1 MYSAYSRISPQGK
14 AKLSFASTVALLLVC
29 GAATSLVM
37 ARFVESQRWVIH
49 AREVESAI
57 GELSN
62 ATGKLGRAH
71 TQYAITGSEEVLDA
85 FNAAIPDLQKKLDRI
100 ADLTKDNARQQQLWN
115 RLQKLLDSRIEL
127 YQKSMSLKQMAPRDE
142 HGQSEIA
149 MEGVPVSAEI
159 AETTDQMRSQEEE
172 LLIART
178 QKSRRLFIVSAF
190 MLAGT
195 LLLALVF
202 VGLQYRFFW
211 RELQSRQRAEQK
223 FRGLLEAAPDAIVV
237 VNRDGKIELVNAQVE
252 KLFGYQ
258 RDALLGNKIEML
270 VPRRFR
276 ERHPGHRGG
285 FVADPRVR
293 PMGAGLELYGLHKDG
308 YEFPVEISLSPLDTE
323 QGLLISSA
331 IRDVTERRRADE
343 LLKQSE
349 EHFRLLVEGVRDYAI
364 FSLTPDGHVA
374 SWNLGAERIKGY
386 RADEIIGRHFSCF
399 YPEEDVQAGKP
410 AQELKTAM
418 SEGRIEDEGW
428 RVRKD
433 GSRFWANVVITAL
446 WDSAGHLQ
454 GFSKVSRDITQRRR
468 AEQQFRGLLEA
479 APDAMV
485 VVNRDG
491 KIVVVNAQVE
501 KLFGYR
507 RDELLGHEIEMLV
520 PQRFRGQHPGHRS
533 SFFIDPRVRSM
544 GEGLELYALHKDGH
558 EFPVEIC
565 LSPLETEEGVLV
577 SSAIRDITDRKRAQR
592 AIANLNQGLE
602 TRNLELA
609 EANKELEA
617 FTYSVAHDLRAPLRH
632 ILGFSKAL
640 LEDCGPGLA
649 SEAQEYV
656 RDIVDGAQHMGHL
669 VDDLLGL
676 ARIGRQELNIQITG
690 LSSLVGEVLR
700 ELDPETQGRDIR
712 WEIGELPF
720 VECDPG
726 LIKQVFSNLF
736 SNSVKYTRP
745 RKLAVIEVGQTEWE
759 GNPVVFVRDN
769 GVGFNMKYADKLFGV
784 FQRLHRKEDFEGT
797 GVGLATVQ
805 RIIHKHG
812 GRIWVEAEIDKGATF
827 YFTLALRQKNEI
839 QQQPAIMTKGKS

>member
-1 MYSAYSRISPQGK
+1 
-14 AKLSFASTVALLLVC
+14 
-29 GAATSLVM
+29 
-37 ARFVESQRWVIH
+37 
-49 AREVESAI
+49 
-57 GELSN
+57 
-62 ATGKLGRAH
+62 
-71 TQYAITGSEEVLDA
+71 
-85 FNAAIPDLQKKLDRI
+85 
-100 ADLTKDNARQQQLWN
+100 
-115 RLQKLLDSRIEL
+115 
-127 YQKSMSLKQMAPRDE
+127 
-142 HGQSEIA
+142 
-149 MEGVPVSAEI
+149 
-159 AETTDQMRSQEEE
+159 
-172 LLIART
+172 
-178 QKSRRLFIVSAF
+178 
-190 MLAGT
+190 
-195 LLLALVF
+195 
-202 VGLQYRFFW
+202 
-211 RELQSRQRAEQK
+211 
-223 FRGLLEAAPDAIVV
+223 
-237 VNRDGKIELVNAQVE
+237 
-252 KLFGYQ
+252 
-258 RDALLGNKIEML
+258 
-270 VPRRFR
+270 
-276 ERHPGHRGG
+276 
-285 FVADPRVR
+285 
-293 PMGAGLELYGLHKDG
+293 
-308 YEFPVEISLSPLDTE
+308 
-323 QGLLISSA
+323 
-331 IRDVTERRRADE
+331 
-343 LLKQSE
+343 
-349 EHFRLLVEGVRDYAI
+349 
-364 FSLTPDGHVA
+364 
-374 SWNLGAERIKGY
+374 
-386 RADEIIGRHFSCF
+386 
-399 YPEEDVQAGKP
+399 
-410 AQELKTAM
+410 
-418 SEGRIEDEGW
+418 
-428 RVRKD
+428 
-433 GSRFWANVVITAL
+433 
-446 WDSAGHLQ
+446 
-454 GFSKVSRDITQRRR
+454 
-468 AEQQFRGLLEA
+468 
-479 APDAMV
+479 
-485 VVNRDG
+485 
-491 KIVVVNAQVE
+491 
-501 KLFGYR
+501 
-507 RDELLGHEIEMLV
+507 
-520 PQRFRGQHPGHRS
+520 
-533 SFFIDPRVRSM
+533 
-544 GEGLELYALHKDGH
+544 LHKDGH

-827 YFTLALRQKNEI
+827 YFTLALRKKNEI